1 MHTGYFNIL
10 RRSGAG
16 QKETTSENQRF
27 SEVFYGLM
35 DPLVIR
41 EYFVLLAYIFDYQ
54 VVITPVYVSMYHSVY
69 HIWYVDEDKITPDF
83 GPVKAISPF
92 LIIIS
97 RMSPN

>member
-27 SEVFYGLM
+27 SEVFCGLM

-41 EYFVLLAYIFDYQ
+41 VEPLNSDA
-54 VVITPVYVSMYHSVY
+54 VYLTISM
-69 HIWYVDEDKITPDF
+69 
-83 GPVKAISPF
+83 
-92 LIIIS
+92 L
-97 RMSPN
+97 

>member
-27 SEVFYGLM
+27 SEVFCGLM

-41 EYFVLLAYIFDYQ
+41 MGLAAYGGY
-54 VVITPVYVSMYHSVY
+54 VVIIREKWLAS
-69 HIWYVDEDKITPDF
+69 F
-83 GPVKAISPF
+83 GGVTSGVAE
-92 LIIIS
+92 
-97 RMSPN
+97 

>member
-27 SEVFYGLM
+27 SEVFCGLM

-41 EYFVLLAYIFDYQ
+41 L
-54 VVITPVYVSMYHSVY
+54 
-69 HIWYVDEDKITPDF
+69 
-83 GPVKAISPF
+83 GP
-92 LIIIS
+92 LN
-97 RMSPN
+97 PNAVW

>member
-41 EYFVLLAYIFDYQ
+41 LVFIYGEAAVLTVNALPCE
-54 VVITPVYVSMYHSVY
+54 VREGLTH
-69 HIWYVDEDKITPDF
+69 
-83 GPVKAISPF
+83 
-92 LIIIS
+92 LS
-97 RMSPN
+97 RL